1 MPPIP
6 GFIPGRGKARARVC
20 AIIFVAV
27 MGLGGGHAA
36 MAYVTDSEKKICS
49 ETISRFERAAGIPS
63 QLLSAVSLAESG
75 RWDKANRAHFAWP
88 WTVTAGGKGRFF
100 ASKAKAIAAVRRL
113 QKRGVR
119 NIDVGCMQINLY
131 YHKTAFATLD
141 DAFDPDMNVAYAAEF
156 LLRLNEAKRSWTM
169 AVGLYHSSSR
179 ARHYRYR
186 RKVLRFW
193 NLERRRAAKERRE
206 AWILEYKRR
215 QEERLRLHH
224 RRTPGQLARNR
235 AGR

>member
-1 MPPIP
+1 MTSPIP
-6 GFIPGRGKARARVC
+6 FHFGLGTGLARVG
-20 AIIFVAV
+20 AIIFLLA
-27 MGLGGGHAA
+27 MGLGGGRAA
-36 MAYVTDSEKKICS
+36 MAYVSDAEKKICS
-49 ETISRFERAAGIPS
+49 ETISRHERTQRIPS

-75 RWDKANRAHFAWP
+75 RWDKANRALFAWP

-100 ASKAKAIAAVRRL
+100 ATKGKAIAQVRRL
-113 QKRGVR
+113 QSRGVR

-131 YHKTAFATLD
+131 YHKGAFATLEE
-141 DAFDPDMNVAYAAEF
+141 AFDPDMNVAYAARF
-156 LLRLNEAKRSWTM
+156 LRRLNDARRSWTM

-224 RRTPGQLARNR
+224 RRTPGPLARNLNPR
-235 AGR
+235 

>member
-1 MPPIP
+1 MPFHS
-6 GFIPGRGKARARVC
+6 GLETALARAC
-20 AIIFVAV
+20 AIICLLA
-27 MGLGGGHAA
+27 MGLGGGSKA
-36 MAYVTDSEKKICS
+36 MAYVPDAEKKICS
-49 ETISRFERAAGIPS
+49 ETISRHERAERIPG

-100 ASKAKAIAAVRRL
+100 ATKAKAIATVRHL
-113 QKRGVR
+113 QRRGVR
-119 NIDVGCMQINLY
+119 NIDVGCMQINLM
-131 YHKTAFATLD
+131 YHNTAFATLEE
-141 DAFDPDMNVAYAAEF
+141 AFDPDMNVAYAAR
-156 LLRLNEAKRSWTM
+156 LLRRLNDARRSWIM

-186 RKVLRFW
+186 RKVLKFW

-206 AWILEYKRR
+206 AWIREYKRR

-224 RRTPGQLARNR
+224 RRTPGQLSQNR
-235 AGR
+235 AAR

>member
-1 MPPIP
+1 
-6 GFIPGRGKARARVC
+6 
-20 AIIFVAV
+20 
-27 MGLGGGHAA
+27 
-36 MAYVTDSEKKICS
+36 MAYVTDAEKKICS
-49 ETISRFERAAGIPS
+49 ETISRHERAQHIPG
-63 QLLSAVSLAESG
+63 QLLSAVALAESG

-100 ASKAKAIAAVRRL
+100 TTKAKAIAAVRRL

-131 YHKTAFATLD
+131 YHKSAFATLEE
-141 DAFDPDMNVAYAAEF
+141 AFDPDLNVAYAAR
-156 LLRLNEAKRSWTM
+156 LLRRLNDARRSWTM

-179 ARHYRYR
+179 SRHYRYR

-235 AGR
+235 AAR

>member
-1 MPPIP
+1 MTSPMP
-6 GFIPGRGKARARVC
+6 FIPGREKARTAAC
-20 AIIFVAV
+20 AIICIFA
-27 MGLGGGHAA
+27 MGLGGGSEA
-36 MAYVTDSEKKICS
+36 MAYVPDAEKKICS
-49 ETISRFERAAGIPS
+49 ETISRHERAEGIPS

-100 ASKAKAIAAVRRL
+100 ATKANAIAQVRRL
-113 QKRGVR
+113 QGRGVR

-131 YHKTAFATLD
+131 YHKGAFATLEE
-141 DAFDPDMNVAYAAEF
+141 AFDPDMNVAYAAR
-156 LLRLNEAKRSWTM
+156 LLRRLNDARRSWTM

-206 AWILEYKRR
+206 AWIKEYQRR
-215 QEERLRLHH
+215 QEERLRLHR
-224 RRTPGQLARNR
+224 RRTRGQLARSLSAR
-235 AGR
+235 